1 MTVEELREML
11 IRDLEPAFF
20 VGGFGGAMVEI
31 EEIKR
36 ASDEE
41 VIEIARKKGYQIS
54 IKQESDK
61 QKRKWFLFFYGILF
75 EKAL

>member
-1 MTVEELREML
+1 MTVAELRELL

-20 VGGFGGAMVEI
+20 IGGFGGAMIEK

-41 VIEIARKKGYQIS
+41 VIEIARKKGYNVDLVE
-54 IKQESDK
+54 KPKE
-61 QKRKWFLFFYGILF
+61 RK
-75 EKAL
+75 KD

>member
-1 MTVEELREML
+1 MTVDDLRKLL

-36 ASDEE
+36 ATDEE
-41 VIEIARKKGYQIS
+41 VIEIAKRHGYNVDI
-54 IKQESDK
+54 IEK
-61 QKRKWFLFFYGILF
+61 QKEYK
-75 EKAL
+75 KN